1 MADSRMCQVDK
12 LTILLLL
19 SVFKLVTYYEIQTF
33 FTFTGGSI
41 AFLCSRVGYSRP
53 CHYRQRKALASAI
66 PGGSGVGQE
75 PLALPSRRGIAPGP
89 VDDRMLSD
97 APSPALCPLPFAPTH
112 QTTGCHACLRLFMG
126 CGAMQCH
133 FKGLLGGTVVT
144 RSTEGITSRHDL
156 VGHQLHLLRHQLLM
170 PSIPELLFPP
180 TQPGEITQLR

>member
-1 MADSRMCQVDK
+1 MCQIDK

-66 PGGSGVGQE
+66 PGGSGIGQE

-89 VDDRMLSD
+89 ADDRMLSD
-97 APSPALCPLPFAPTH
+97 APSPALCPLPYCTNPPDH
-112 QTTGCHACLRLFMG
+112 WVSRLRLFMG

-144 RSTEGITSRHDL
+144 RSTEGITSRQDL